1 MAPAPGRIGARH
13 PLRHVGSVV
22 HETGRG
28 VCGCCL
34 DGTWMAVAT
43 AHGVSVWRLGLPA
56 GRDGLLQE
64 AMRHELES
72 EQRRVVS
79 HLALRNGLVVAC
91 GQSRVAKRRREK
103 AGVLSQINPGVF
115 VLASDLTAGH
125 DHVAA
130 AAGMSDVDIPS
141 VMATWDS
148 FGGLSV
154 GSANAGAGVGAV
166 VLLADTEGQV
176 VRWTLDA
183 RRSDAARPSSHT
195 ADSQL
200 GGRRSA
206 QGVLGRAGPK
216 PSLPQGQVSIARCAK
231 LQSATGWGALKSLI
245 ICGPGDRYAAAA
257 LQHALAIWN
266 HEDGSLLQTLHVSAF
281 GPRIIE
287 LNDVAPWS
295 GLSAAKSGQQPVR
308 DGADDVRMVVSLNS
322 VRTRAPTRATR
333 CGSQAPSWHAL
344 GSEAKESQAGS
355 PAPVCE
361 LVQIDPATGH
371 VTPCRQL
378 LLFDDARTAGGGRA
392 SQSSAAEEE
401 NDWTAVAASSSSV
414 VCDLRHVVAGF
425 PSGTVAVW
433 NAASARLVALLRDS
447 RRDWKTTSS
456 QHSGGVCGSAVTS
469 VAVHPTRCIIAAG
482 RSDGVLDVWAPSC

>member
-1 MAPAPGRIGARH
+1 
-13 PLRHVGSVV
+13 
-22 HETGRG
+22 
-28 VCGCCL
+28 
-34 DGTWMAVAT
+34 
-43 AHGVSVWRLGLPA
+43 
-56 GRDGLLQE
+56 
-64 AMRHELES
+64 
-72 EQRRVVS
+72 
-79 HLALRNGLVVAC
+79 
-91 GQSRVAKRRREK
+91 
-103 AGVLSQINPGVF
+103 
-115 VLASDLTAGH
+115 
-125 DHVAA
+125 
-130 AAGMSDVDIPS
+130 
-141 VMATWDS
+141 
-148 FGGLSV
+148 
-154 GSANAGAGVGAV
+154 
-166 VLLADTEGQV
+166 
-176 VRWTLDA
+176 
-183 RRSDAARPSSHT
+183 
-195 ADSQL
+195 
-200 GGRRSA
+200 
-206 QGVLGRAGPK
+206 
-216 PSLPQGQVSIARCAK
+216 
-231 LQSATGWGALKSLI
+231 
-245 ICGPGDRYAAAA
+245 
-257 LQHALAIWN
+257 
-266 HEDGSLLQTLHVSAF
+266 
-281 GPRIIE
+281 
-287 LNDVAPWS
+287 
-295 GLSAAKSGQQPVR
+295 
-308 DGADDVRMVVSLNS
+308 MVVSLNS

-447 RRDWKTTSS
+447 RRDWKTTTSS